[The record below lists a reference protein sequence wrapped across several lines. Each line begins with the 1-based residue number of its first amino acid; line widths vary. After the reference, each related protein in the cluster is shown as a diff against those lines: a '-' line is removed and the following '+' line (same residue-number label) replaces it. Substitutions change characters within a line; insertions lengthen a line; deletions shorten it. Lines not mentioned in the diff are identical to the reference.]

1 MATGILGQATPAAAT
16 NTVVYTVPSAT
27 VAVATISI
35 VNRGAYPAIVNVA
48 VASSGTP
55 AANEFIEFQTV
66 IDVNGVFERS
76 GIVANANEAFV
87 VFSTTPDTSVTIY
100 GYEEA

>member
-16 NTVVYTVPSAT
+16 NTVVYTVPAAT
-27 VAVATISI
+27 TAVATISI
-35 VNRGAYPAIVNVA
+35 VNAGAYPAVVNVA

-55 AANEFIEFQTV
+55 TASEYIEYQTV

-76 GIVANANEAFV
+76 GIVANPNEAFV
-87 VFSTTPDTSVTIY
+87 VFSTTAGISVTIY
-100 GYEEA
+100 GYEEV